1 MLVLK
6 NLLRRRTR
14 TLLSVLGIAIG
25 IAAIIAFNAVARGFK
40 ASIDRYMEGS
50 GAEMLIVN
58 RAAMAP
64 EYSRISK
71 EEVDFIRGLPGVE
84 HASPGTFTIIAGRV
98 LQEVKPGTKLKFLT
112 VFGRIPGDRLIE
124 KFRSSIDGKLIEAD
138 DEIMIGTDAAR
149 DLKVARGETLTLL
162 KRTFRIVGIY
172 KSDVPFESAGCVVPS
187 AVVQKE
193 LAMGS
198 SVGLVFLYLKPG
210 VDWKAVRDAIEA
222 KSGNLSAIQTKDFT
236 QFYNQLD
243 YIDWFVWIV
252 SLISVIV
259 GGLGVLNTMLMAV
272 SERTREIGT
281 LRAVGWS
288 RGQVLRM
295 ILTEGV
301 VISVVGGLLGLFLG
315 TFGAET
321 LIHWAPRGL
330 DTRYSTLLY
339 VQGFAIAMALG
350 FFGALY
356 PAFQAGRLSPIEA
369 LKYE

>member
-40 ASIDRYMEGS
+40 SSIDRYMQGS
-50 GAEMLIVN
+50 GAEVLVVN

-64 EYSRISK
+64 EYSRLSK
-71 EEVDFIRGLPGVE
+71 EQVDFVRGIPGVE

-98 LQEVKPGTKLKFLT
+98 LQKVKPGTKLKFLT

-124 KFRSSIDGKLIEAD
+124 KFKSTIDGRLLEAEDELIL
-138 DEIMIGTDAAR
+138 GTDAAR
-149 DLKVARGETLTLL
+149 DLDAKRGDTLTLL
-162 KRTFRIVGIY
+162 NRTFKIVGVY
-172 KSDVPFESAGCVVPS
+172 QSDVPFESAGCVIPS
-187 AVVQKE
+187 SVVQKE

-198 SVGLVFLYLKPG
+198 SVGLCFLYLKPG
-210 VDWKAVRDAIEA
+210 TDWKKIRDVIEE
-222 KSGNLSAIQTKDFT
+222 KDSNLAAIQTKDFT
-236 QFYNQLD
+236 QYYNQLD

-301 VISVVGGLLGLFLG
+301 LISIVGGILGLLVG

-321 LIHWAPRGL
+321 LIRWAPRGL
-330 DTRYSTLLY
+330 DTRYSALLY
-339 VQGFAIAMALG
+339 VQGFGIAMALG

-356 PAFQAGRLSPIEA
+356 PALQASRLSPIEA

>member
-1 MLVLK
+1 VLVLK

-14 TLLSVLGIAIG
+14 TLLSLLGIAIG

-40 ASIDRYMEGS
+40 ASLDRYMQGS
-50 GAEMLIVN
+50 GAQVLVVN

-64 EYSRISK
+64 EYSRITR
-71 EEVDFIRGLPGVE
+71 EEVEAVRAVPGVD
-84 HASPGTFTIIAGRV
+84 HVSPGTFTIIAGRV
-98 LQEVKPGTKLKFLT
+98 LQKVKPGTKLKFLT
-112 VFGRIPGDRLIE
+112 VFGRVPGDRLVE
-124 KFRSSIDGKLIEAD
+124 KFRGALEGRLLQSD
-138 DEIMIGTDAAR
+138 DEMILGTDAAR
-149 DLKVARGETLTLL
+149 DLDIKIGEPLTLL
-162 KRTFRIVGIY
+162 NRTFKIVGIY
-172 KSDVPFESAGCVVPS
+172 KSDVKFESAGCVIPS
-187 AVVQKE
+187 SVVQQE
-193 LAMGS
+193 LKMGD
-198 SVGLVFLYLKPG
+198 SVGLCFLYLKPG
-210 VDWKAVRDAIEA
+210 ADWKKVRDTIEA
-222 KSGNLSAIQTKDFT
+222 ACVNLAAIQTQDFT
-236 QFYNQLD
+236 QYYNQLD

-295 ILTEGV
+295 ILCEGLL
-301 VISVVGGLLGLFLG
+301 ISVVGGALGLFLG

-330 DTRYSTLLY
+330 DTRYSALLFI
-339 VQGFAIAMALG
+339 QGFAIALALG

-356 PAFQAGRLSPIEA
+356 PAWQASRLSPIEA

>member
-1 MLVLK
+1 VLVLK

-14 TLLSVLGIAIG
+14 TLLSLLGIAIG

-40 ASIDRYMEGS
+40 ASLDQYMHDS
-50 GAEMLIVN
+50 GAQVLVVN
-58 RAAMAP
+58 RSAMAP

-71 EEVDFIRGLPGVE
+71 GEVEAMGTVPGVD
-84 HASPGTFTIIAGRV
+84 HVSPGTFTIIAGRV
-98 LQEVKPGTKLKFLT
+98 LQKVKPGTRLKFLT
-112 VFGRIPGDRLIE
+112 VFGRIPGDRLVE
-124 KFRSSIDGKLIEAD
+124 KFRHATEGKLLAAE
-138 DEIMIGTDAAR
+138 DEMILGNDAAR
-149 DLKVARGETLTLL
+149 DLGVKLGDTLTLL
-162 KRTFRIVGIY
+162 NRTFRIVGVY
-172 KSDVPFESAGCVVPS
+172 QSDVKFESAGCVIAS
-187 AVVQKE
+187 AVVQQE
-193 LAMGS
+193 LQMGS
-198 SVGLVFLYLKPG
+198 SVGLCFLYLKDG
-210 VDWKAVRDAIEA
+210 ADWKKIRDMIEE
-222 KSGNLSAIQTKDFT
+222 KLPNLAAIQTKDFT
-236 QFYNQLD
+236 QYYSQLD

-288 RGQVLRM
+288 RGQVLRLIM
-295 ILTEGV
+295 TEGLL
-301 VISVVGGLLGLFLG
+301 ISAVGGGVGLALG

-330 DTRYSTLLY
+330 DTRYSALLF
-339 VQGFAIAMALG
+339 VQGFSIALALG

-356 PAFQAGRLSPIEA
+356 PAWQASRLSPIEA

>member
-1 MLVLK
+1 VLILK

-14 TLLSVLGIAIG
+14 TILSVLGIAIG

-40 ASIDRYMEGS
+40 ASLDRYMAGS
-50 GAEMLIVN
+50 GAQMLVVN
-58 RAAMAP
+58 RSAMAP

-71 EEVDFIRGLPGVE
+71 EEVDFVRSVPGVE
-84 HASPGTFTIIAGRV
+84 HVSPGTFTILAGRV
-98 LQEVKPGTKLKFLT
+98 LQKVKPGTKLKFLT
-112 VFGRIPGDRLIE
+112 VFGRVAGDRLVE
-124 KFRSSIDGKLIEAD
+124 KFQPGIQGRLYQAEDELIV
-138 DEIMIGTDAAR
+138 GVDAAR
-149 DLKVARGETLTLL
+149 DLNAKIGDTLPMFN
-162 KRTFRIVGIY
+162 RTFKIVGIY
-172 KSDVPFESAGCVVPS
+172 QSDIKFESAGCVLS
-187 AVVQKE
+187 GAVVQKE

-198 SVGLVFLYLKPG
+198 SVGLCFLYLKKD
-210 VDWKAVRDAIEA
+210 VDWKVIRDTIEA
-222 KSGNLSAIQTKDFT
+222 KAVNLAAIQTKDFT
-236 QFYNQLD
+236 QYYNQLD

-295 ILTEGV
+295 ILAEGL
-301 VISVVGGLLGLFLG
+301 VISVVGGALGLFLG

-321 LIHWAPRGL
+321 LIKWAPRGL
-330 DTRYSTLLY
+330 DTRYEFILF
-339 VQGFAIAMALG
+339 VRGFAVAVALG

-356 PAFQAGRLSPIEA
+356 PAVQASRLSPIEA

>member
-14 TLLSVLGIAIG
+14 TLLSLLGIAIG

-40 ASIDRYMEGS
+40 ASLDQYMHDS
-50 GAEMLIVN
+50 GAQVLVVN
-58 RAAMAP
+58 RSAMAP

-71 EEVDFIRGLPGVE
+71 AEVDVLRSVPGVD
-84 HASPGTFTIIAGRV
+84 HVSPGTFTIIAGRV
-98 LQEVKPGTKLKFLT
+98 LQKVKPGTKLKFLT
-112 VFGRIPGDRLIE
+112 VFGRIPGDRLVE
-124 KFRSSIDGKLIEAD
+124 KFRPGIHGRLLEAE
-138 DEIMIGTDAAR
+138 DEMILGSDSAR
-149 DLKVARGETLTLL
+149 DLDANLGSSLTLL
-162 KRTFRIVGIY
+162 NRTFKVVGVY
-172 KSDVPFESAGCVVPS
+172 RSDVKFESAGCVVAS
-187 AVVQKE
+187 SVVQQE
-193 LAMGS
+193 LQMGS
-198 SVGLVFLYLKPG
+198 SVGLCFLYLKDG
-210 VDWKAVRDAIEA
+210 ADWKRIRDVVEE
-222 KSGNLSAIQTKDFT
+222 KCGNLAAIQTKDFT
-236 QFYNQLD
+236 QYYNQLD

-295 ILTEGV
+295 ILSEGV
-301 VISVVGGLLGLFLG
+301 VISAVGGLLGLFMG

-321 LIHWAPRGL
+321 LIRWAPRGL
-330 DTRYSTLLY
+330 DTRYSVLLF

-356 PAFQAGRLSPIEA
+356 PALQASRLSPIEA

>member
-1 MLVLK
+1 MLILK

-14 TLLSVLGIAIG
+14 TLLSLLGIAIG

-40 ASIDRYMEGS
+40 ASLDRYMHGS
-50 GAEMLIVN
+50 GAQMLVVN
-58 RAAMAP
+58 RSAMAP

-71 EEVDFIRGLPGVE
+71 EEVDVVRSVSGVD
-84 HASPGTFTIIAGRV
+84 HVSPGTFTIIAGRV
-98 LQEVKPGTKLKFLT
+98 LQKVKPGTKLKFLT
-112 VFGRIPGDRLIE
+112 VFGRIPGDRLVE
-124 KFRSSIDGKLIEAD
+124 KHRKGIQGRLYESD
-138 DEIMIGTDAAR
+138 DELILGTDAAR
-149 DLKVARGETLTLL
+149 DLEVKLGDTLPMLN
-162 KRTFRIVGIY
+162 RTFRIVGIY
-172 KSDVPFESAGCVVPS
+172 TSDIKFESAGCVLSS

-198 SVGLVFLYLKPG
+198 SVGLCFLYLRQG
-210 VDWKAVRDAIEA
+210 ADWKKIRDTIEEKAV
-222 KSGNLSAIQTKDFT
+222 NLAAIQTQDFT
-236 QFYNQLD
+236 QYYNQLD

-295 ILTEGV
+295 ILAEGLL
-301 VISVVGGLLGLFLG
+301 ISVVGGCLGLALG

-330 DTRYSTLLY
+330 DTMYSGLLF
-339 VQGFAIAMALG
+339 VQGFVIALALG

-356 PAFQAGRLSPIEA
+356 PAWQASRLSPIEA

>member
-1 MLVLK
+1 VLVLK

-14 TLLSVLGIAIG
+14 TILSLLGIAIG

-40 ASIDRYMEGS
+40 SSIDRYMQGS
-50 GAEMLIVN
+50 GAQVLVVN
-58 RAAMAP
+58 RSAMAP

-71 EEVDFIRGLPGVE
+71 EEVEFIRSVPGVD

-98 LQEVKPGTKLKFLT
+98 LQKVKPGTKLKFLT
-112 VFGRIPGDRLIE
+112 VFGRIPGDRLVE
-124 KFRSSIDGKLIEAD
+124 KFRAGIQGRLLQAE
-138 DEIMIGTDAAR
+138 DEMILGSDASR
-149 DLKVARGETLTLL
+149 DLDVKIGDTLPMLN
-162 KRTFRIVGIY
+162 RTFKIVGVY
-172 KSDVPFESAGCVVPS
+172 TSDVKFESAGCVIPS
-187 AVVQKE
+187 SVVQKE
-193 LAMGS
+193 LAMGD
-198 SVGLVFLYLKPG
+198 SVGLCFLYLKAG
-210 VDWKAVRDAIEA
+210 ADWKQVRDRIEA
-222 KSGNLSAIQTKDFT
+222 KAVNLAAIQTQDFT
-236 QFYNQLD
+236 QYYNQLD

-295 ILTEGV
+295 ILAEGI
-301 VISVVGGLLGLFLG
+301 VISVVGGCLGLFLG

-330 DTRYSTLLY
+330 DTRYSALLY
-339 VQGFAIAMALG
+339 VQGFGIAMALG

-356 PAFQAGRLSPIEA
+356 PAWQASRLSPIEA

>member
-40 ASIDRYMEGS
+40 ASLDRYMQGS
-50 GAEMLIVN
+50 GAEVLVVN
-58 RAAMAP
+58 RSAMAP
-64 EYSRISK
+64 EYSRISR
-71 EEVDFIRGLPGVE
+71 EEVDIVAGIPGVE
-84 HASPGTFTIIAGRV
+84 HVSPGTFTIIAGRV
-98 LQEVKPGTKLKFLT
+98 LQKVKPGTKLKFLT
-112 VFGRIPGDRLIE
+112 VFGRVPGDRLVE
-124 KFRSSIDGKLIEAD
+124 KFRGGIEGRLFAND
-138 DEIMIGTDAAR
+138 DELIVGADAAR
-149 DLKVARGETLTLL
+149 DLGVKAGDALTLL
-162 KRTFRIVGIY
+162 NRTFKIVGIY
-172 KSDVPFESAGCVVPS
+172 KSDVAFESAGCVIAS
-187 AVVQKE
+187 SVVQKE

-198 SVGLVFLYLKPG
+198 SVGLLFLYLKPG
-210 VDWKAVRDAIEA
+210 TDWKKVRDVIEEKA
-222 KSGNLSAIQTKDFT
+222 VSLAAIQTKEFT
-236 QFYNQLD
+236 QYYNQLD

-295 ILTEGV
+295 ILSEGV
-301 VISVVGGLLGLFLG
+301 VISIIGGGLGLFLG

-330 DTRYSTLLY
+330 DTRYSALLY

-356 PAFQAGRLSPIEA
+356 PALQASRLSPIEA